1 MMRVVIPVVS
11 AFLLTGSVVFVA
23 GVQAAEPIHKS
34 EHKTEHKVEHKKVE
48 DKKVEHGKSS
58 VHAKPKPAPVAAAVP
73 EAKAEDLYGGAGVNR
88 WLPKAEKGD
97 IFAQYVLGH
106 MYCVGEGVTKDTAQ
120 GLKWYQRAAEQGFAP
135 GQLALGTLYYSG
147 DGVKQDYTQAAK
159 WFQMAADKGY
169 DRAQNNLAALYLSGQ
184 GVPQD
189 DKQAVK
195 WYRAAANQGYQPA
208 QYNLGMMYLD
218 GRGVGKAD
226 TVAAYGLLR
235 PLAEVGN
242 PQAVAMIKQI
252 SAQMSAAQITQGQAL
267 AEQVRAKNRL
277 NAALD
282 DYEKIA
288 AR

>member
-1 MMRVVIPVVS
+1 MRGLSAWVS
-11 AFLLTGSVVFVA
+11 AVLMAGSVALVGVA
-23 GVQAAEPIHKS
+23 QAETATKA
-34 EHKTEHKVEHKKVE
+34 EHKKPPVHHPE
-48 DKKVEHGKSS
+48 HKKS
-58 VHAKPKPAPVAAAVP
+58 VTHTKTKAAAATAAAAAAVVP
-73 EAKAEDLYGGAGVNR
+73 EAKTEDLYGGDGVNR

-106 MYCVGEGVTKDTAQ
+106 MYCDGQGVAKDTTQ
-120 GLKWYQRAAEQGFAP
+120 GVMWYQRAAEQGYAP

-147 DGVKQDYTQAAK
+147 EGVKQDYTQAAK

-169 DRAQNNLAALYLSGQ
+169 SRAQNNLAALYLTGQ

-218 GRGVGKAD
+218 GRGVTKAD
-226 TVAAYGLLR
+226 TVAAYGLIR

-242 PQAVAMIKQI
+242 PQAVTIIKEI
-252 SAQMSAAQITQGQAL
+252 SAQMSAAQITEGQAL
-267 AEQVRAKNRL
+267 AEKFREKNRL

-282 DYEKIA
+282 EYEKLA
-288 AR
+288 SR

>member
-1 MMRVVIPVVS
+1 MRTLSSFAS
-11 AFLLTGSVVFVA
+11 AVLMVGALAFSLTA
-23 GVQAAEPIHKS
+23 GAETAHHP
-34 EHKTEHKVEHKKVE
+34 EHKKPPS
-48 DKKVEHGKSS
+48 HATA
-58 VHAKPKPAPVAAAVP
+58 HAKAKAASTPVTPP
-73 EAKAEDLYGGAGVNR
+73 EAKTVDLYGGDGVNR

-106 MYCVGEGVTKDTAQ
+106 MYCVGEGVSKDTTL
-120 GLKWYQRAAEQGFAP
+120 GVKWYQRAAEQGFAP
-135 GQLALGTLYYSG
+135 GQVALGTLYYSG

-159 WFQMAADKGY
+159 WFQMAAEKGY
-169 DRAQNNLAALYLSGQ
+169 DRAQNNLAALYLAGQ

-189 DKQAVK
+189 DKAALK

-218 GRGVGKAD
+218 GRGVAKAD

-242 PQAVAMIKQI
+242 PQAVLIIKQI
-252 SAQMSAAQITQGQAL
+252 SAQMTPAQIAQGQSL
-267 AEQVRAKNRL
+267 AEKVRAKNRL